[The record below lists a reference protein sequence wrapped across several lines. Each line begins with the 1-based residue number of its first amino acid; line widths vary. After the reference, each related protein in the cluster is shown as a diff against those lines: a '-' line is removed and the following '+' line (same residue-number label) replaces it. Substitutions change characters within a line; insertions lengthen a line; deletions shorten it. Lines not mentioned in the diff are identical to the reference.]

1 MSEAVGPAH
10 ESPDATDISVVVLT
24 YNEERNISECL
35 RSSLQLT
42 SRVLVVDSFSTDATL
57 AIADSFDV
65 PVFQNVWSHWADQRN
80 WAMDHV
86 PIDSE
91 WILFLDADETLT
103 EELRAEMRAAV
114 RAAPAGL
121 NGFYNRRRFVFL
133 GRWLRHGGYA
143 NIWVLRL
150 VRHGCARVVP
160 AAGREYF
167 EVEGRVERLRHDM
180 IHDDHK
186 PISAWVAK
194 HDHIAGL
201 EAENAG
207 HPGWVAGAGGR
218 ELEGSARNRLR
229 HIVVDRTPL
238 TAQSFLLFTYRYVVR
253 LGFLDGWEGFAYYF
267 LHDLWFPFLIA
278 VKHREL
284 RLHPVEAKGNAGE

>member
-1 MSEAVGPAH
+1 
-10 ESPDATDISVVVLT
+10 VVVLT
-24 YNEERNISECL
+24 YNEERNLAACL
-35 RSSLQLT
+35 CSSLQLT

-57 AIADSFDV
+57 AIAESFAV
-65 PVFQNVWSHWADQRN
+65 PVFQHVWSHWADQRN

-86 PIDSE
+86 PIDTG

-114 RAAPAGL
+114 RAASSGL
-121 NGFYNRRRFVFL
+121 NGLYIRRRFVFL

-160 AAGREYF
+160 SAGREYF
-167 EVEGRVERLRHDM
+167 QVKGRVERLRYDM

-194 HDHIAGL
+194 HDRIAGL
-201 EAENAG
+201 EAAIAG
-207 HPGWVAGAGGR
+207 RSGQVAGAGGS

-229 HIVVDRTPL
+229 RMVVDRIPL

-267 LHDLWFPFLIA
+267 LHDLRFPFLIA

-284 RLHPVEAKGNAGE
+284 NLHPIEAQGNAGE